1 MEVENF
7 IRNLKVF
14 FLRSEKNFT
23 KLLGIFPLPL
33 GKKTFKYRI
42 REHWSMRREEGGGG
56 GGDGGGGGG
65 FGGGGGEVNQL

>member
-14 FLRSEKNFT
+14 FLRSENFFT
-23 KLLGIFPLPL
+23 KLLGIFPSPL

-56 GGDGGGGGG
+56 GG
-65 FGGGGGEVNQL
+65 GGGEEEEGESTN